1 MNKKAIYKF
10 LKKINT
16 ANTEKELI
24 EISNHGFI
32 EITGAYASWMGL
44 INFTNNQLDLNRL
57 KLSEKFEENK
67 FLTSEI
73 KKVKQIISDSYKNFE
88 IEDINEFLEYASK
101 KNKILKPLIYKNNT
115 LGYIALIS
123 SDDNFYKKN
132 ITTVNLLLEYI
143 CSKLEILSL
152 YTERKKG
159 IKERMEFLAS
169 VSHEF
174 KTPLNSIIGFSDL
187 LAEKYKDTDSEKY
200 LNNISQSSIYLMDL
214 IKNVLDYARSE
225 YSPMELKLE
234 KLRTKQIINDIIW
247 SFNEMRKEKNITF
260 NYTLSDVV
268 IKADVI
274 RFKQLVHNLVSN
286 AIKFS
291 KPDST
296 ISIVTYVKRKQEF
309 IFEIKDT
316 GDGISKRD
324 MAKIFNFFTQVNRN
338 QLKRQQ
344 GSGVG
349 LAICRKILNAHGGKI
364 FVKSRL
370 HYGST
375 FWFTI
380 PQYTQKKSSQK

>member
-187 LAEKYKDTDSEKY
+187 LAEKYPFTETEMEVVNTAITDFADTIE
-200 LNNISQSSIYLMDL
+200 NP
-214 IKNVLDYARSE
+214 LD
-225 YSPMELKLE
+225 KF
-234 KLRTKQIINDIIW
+234 RT
-247 SFNEMRKEKNITF
+247 
-260 NYTLSDVV
+260 Y
-268 IKADVI
+268 
-274 RFKQLVHNLVSN
+274 NLVN
-286 AIKFS
+286 ALQS
-291 KPDST
+291 LYNEAHPGEVYT
-296 ISIVTYVKRKQEF
+296 
-309 IFEIKDT
+309 IKDIDTYTKT
-316 GDGISKRD
+316 GIAL
-324 MAKIFNFFTQVNRN
+324 MNQVPAYK
-338 QLKRQQ
+338 QDWVWMGYGDSVPSWLFHYVLQY
-344 GSGVG
+344 
-349 LAICRKILNAHGGKI
+349 GG
-364 FVKSRL
+364 
-370 HYGST
+370 
-375 FWFTI
+375 
-380 PQYTQKKSSQK
+380 